1 MIMANEKDLKDL
13 TREELI
19 ERVEKL
25 EGELKNS
32 RACTGIY
39 REENEK
45 LKAKL
50 EIIANTLKL

>member
-1 MIMANEKDLKDL
+1 MIMANEKDLKDFSK
-13 TREELI
+13 EELI

-25 EGELKNS
+25 EGELKTS
-32 RACTGIY
+32 RYVTEYYSGEVT
-39 REENEK
+39 R

>member
-1 MIMANEKDLKDL
+1 MANEKDLKDL

-25 EGELKNS
+25 ESELKSS
-32 RACTGIY
+32 RYTTEYYSG
-39 REENEK
+39 EVTK

>member
-1 MIMANEKDLKDL
+1 MANEKDLKDFSK
-13 TREELI
+13 EELI

-25 EGELKNS
+25 EGELKTS
-32 RACTGIY
+32 RYATEYYSGEVT
-39 REENEK
+39 R

>member
-1 MIMANEKDLKDL
+1 MANEKDLKDL

-25 EGELKNS
+25 EGELKSS
-32 RACTGIY
+32 RYTTEYYSG
-39 REENEK
+39 EVTK

>member
-25 EGELKNS
+25 EGELKTS
-32 RACTGIY
+32 RYATEYYSGEVT
-39 REENEK
+39 R